1 MKNAPKVNA
10 GLTPDSIIYILEQN
24 HSAFRSLSVKR
35 IGLFGSFLKGR
46 ATDKSDLDFLVSF
59 ENPTFDNFMETKFL
73 LERLFKR
80 KIDLVT
86 EQALKPALEHVRKE
100 VLYAKAI

>member
-1 MKNAPKVNA
+1 MPKDSNER
-10 GLTPDSIIYILEQN
+10 LTPALILRILEQN
-24 HSAFRSLSVKR
+24 HFALKSLSVKR

-46 ATDKSDLDFLVSF
+46 GTDKSDLDFLVSLK
-59 ENPTFDNFMETKFL
+59 NPTFDNFMETKFL

-86 EQALKPALEHVRKE
+86 EQALKPDLRFVKKE
-100 VLYAKAI
+100 ALYAKAV